1 MSGQFGLFLLATL
14 LLSLSPGPNVFLLVS
29 LGLRDGAAAVLRAS
43 AGIAA
48 ASAVFLLVSALGL
61 IALLTAYA
69 PLFQALCI
77 AGAAYLMWLGFGMLW
92 GIRAAVA
99 AGEGKLGQAAAPF
112 VQGFVTHIANPK
124 AVLYW
129 SALLPQFLDARR
141 SPAAQVMLLGS
152 SGIAL
157 DVVVLCGYGLVASAA
172 RRGSLSA
179 GMQRTVNFTGGL
191 FFVAVGV
198 LLLLNAARQSP

>member
-1 MSGQFGLFLLATL
+1 MA
-14 LLSLSPGPNVFLLVS
+14 
-29 LGLRDGAAAVLRAS
+29 
-43 AGIAA
+43 
-48 ASAVFLLVSALGL
+48 
-61 IALLTAYA
+61 
-69 PLFQALCI
+69 
-77 AGAAYLMWLGFGMLW
+77 
-92 GIRAAVA
+92 
-99 AGEGKLGQAAAPF
+99 
-112 VQGFVTHIANPK
+112 IANPK